1 MDRQLRLTS
10 ALTHL
15 RTTHGW
21 QEVPFRVPS
30 HRQDDTCSHTQ
41 DAGSTESATHS
52 ASYLKR
58 DYFTRNT
65 TCVSHCLPTRDAW
78 YTGLGQLAGIK
89 LDLQVSCC
97 SAGLKAILKAPPAV
111 MQQWEDMDDGQGKQ
125 LGASRAPGGL
135 HLLALSELAP
145 LCSG

>member
-1 MDRQLRLTS
+1 M
-10 ALTHL
+10 
-15 RTTHGW
+15 
-21 QEVPFRVPS
+21 
-30 HRQDDTCSHTQ
+30 
-41 DAGSTESATHS
+41 
-52 ASYLKR
+52 
-58 DYFTRNT
+58 
-65 TCVSHCLPTRDAW
+65 CVSHCLPTRGEW

-97 SAGLKAILKAPPAV
+97 SAGFKAILKAPPAV